1 MNRPEGPVA
10 GKNRKSV
17 RAHRVL
23 RIGCAILCMIAAG
36 AAAARAPAVAAGSS
50 DPEVPVRFGRV
61 VALGRYVRLVS
72 GDRSLPPDTTVTLR
86 LSHVRDLRIVFDRD
100 SLDAKDGPQ
109 FLKVTT
115 VSTAIDGKV
124 LDENVQ
130 YAITFRRLQDP
141 SADVA
146 QLERFVGQVNP
157 MGYYNAELV
166 EAVPIQVD
174 SLGPWGW
181 LTVRIEP
188 ESELV
193 KYYGRVRNR
202 LEFKVRVKGGRF
214 QTGISLSVPKVLYDT
229 SEDDSVAYGNS
240 SAMFRIYALHG
251 RTGERYPVDVGIG
264 TFGVNSPIDVSK
276 KGGGF
281 AVSLYFDVIQMMRI
295 LKLRLPYKVS
305 AGFDVSPFFPVGH
318 RSRILFSARLGFT
331 P

>member
-1 MNRPEGPVA
+1 MKRREAPVME
-10 GKNRKSV
+10 KRRKSV
-17 RAHRVL
+17 RARGIPG
-23 RIGCAILCMIAAG
+23 IGCAILILAAAG
-36 AAAARAPAVAAGSS
+36 AVAARAPEVAAGSS

-61 VALGRYVRLVS
+61 VPLGRYVRLVS
-72 GDRSLPPDTTVTLR
+72 GDRSVPPDTAVTLR
-86 LSHVRDLRIVFDRD
+86 LSRIRDLRVVFERD

-109 FLKVTT
+109 FLKITT
-115 VSTAIDGKV
+115 ISTAVDGKG
-124 LDENVQ
+124 LDENIQ

-141 SADVA
+141 AADVG
-146 QLERFVGQVNP
+146 QLERFVNQVNP

-181 LTVRIEP
+181 MTVRIEP
-188 ESELV
+188 ENELV

-202 LEFKVRVKGGRF
+202 LEFRVRVKGGRF

-229 SEDDSVAYGNS
+229 CEDDSVAYGNS

-251 RTGERYPVDVGIG
+251 RTGERYPLDVGIG
-264 TFGVNSPIDVSK
+264 TFGINSPIDVSK

-295 LKLRLPYKVS
+295 LKLRLPYKVN

-318 RSRILFSARLGFT
+318 RSRVLFSARLGFT